1 MTDAEREL
9 LLLLAKAIRGAVPVP
24 EGWRD
29 AIAKLIAKVER
40 SAE

>member
-9 LLLLAKAIRGAVPVP
+9 LVLLAKTIRGAVPVP
-24 EGWRD
+24 EGWREVM
-29 AIAKLIAKVER
+29 AKLIAKVER